1 VPQVIDDL
9 VHLPLGSH
17 CVSFHV
23 SQEEAADHAAS
34 FLAGTPEDQAASYW
48 VGDASLLPYYEE
60 KLAETAPRQVGCVHL
75 LETEQVAPEDGHLRP
90 IPTVK
95 EFVGAHPE
103 GVTAAGETLSLYW
116 TRETIPE
123 HMEYEQWFDTLPR
136 DDSRFL
142 CPYDLRRVPP
152 ELAPSV
158 LRDLGAHHSHAVLSA
173 SLEPAVRLL
182 QLFVFATPSD
192 LPDQLKD
199 SRRWA
204 EEHGLIA
211 PTGPHEEMSLTE
223 AGNQVV
229 REWSLATV
237 VDLGPPRASAQR
249 TAPPGRGVLR

>member
-1 VPQVIDDL
+1 MPQVVDDL

-23 SQEEAADHAAS
+23 SREEAADHAAS

-60 KLAETAPRQVGCVHL
+60 KLAQAAPHQVGCVHL
-75 LETEQVAPEDGHLRP
+75 LDTEQVASEGGRLRP
-90 IPTVK
+90 VPTVR

-123 HMEYEQWFDTLPR
+123 HLEYEQWFDALPR

-152 ELAPSV
+152 EMAPMV
-158 LRDLGAHHSHAVLSA
+158 LRDLGAHHSHAVLSS

-182 QLFVFATPSD
+182 QLFVFATPAEV
-192 LPDQLKD
+192 PDALKD
-199 SRRWA
+199 THRWA
-204 EEHGLIA
+204 LEHGLISSSA
-211 PTGPHEEMSLTE
+211 PEEEMSLTE
-223 AGNQVV
+223 AGTQIVH
-229 REWSLATV
+229 EWSRGTV
-237 VDLGPPRASAQR
+237 VDLGRPPVAQER
-249 TAPPGRGVLR
+249 TPPPGRGVRR